1 MLIVCEMVC
10 LAACLARS
18 VETKLLTK
26 SFKLPLT
33 TGEVKRSS
41 LEADEVVEPVV
52 LLWWGDS
59 PPPLLLLLGSVLF
72 IKEGEVNVEV
82 GLDKGEALPPP
93 PTEPP
98 FFTSP
103 TPPDIW

>member
-1 MLIVCEMVC
+1 MVC

-33 TGEVKRSS
+33 TGEVRRSS
-41 LEADEVVEPVV
+41 LEAEAAPVG
-52 LLWWGDS
+52 WGS
-59 PPPLLLLLGSVLF
+59 PGASPLLLLLGSVLF
-72 IKEGEVNVEV
+72 IKEGEVNVAV
-82 GLDKGEALPPP
+82 GLDKGEDPPAD
-93 PTEPP
+93 PP

-103 TPPDIW
+103 GAPPLDI

>member
-1 MLIVCEMVC
+1 MVC

-33 TGEVKRSS
+33 TGEVRRSS
-41 LEADEVVEPVV
+41 LEAEAAPVV
-52 LLWWGDS
+52 WGS
-59 PPPLLLLLGSVLF
+59 LASPLLLLLGSVLF
-72 IKEGEVNVEV
+72 IKEGEVNVAV
-82 GLDKGEALPPP
+82 GLDKGDVPPAA
-93 PTEPP
+93 PP

-103 TPPDIW
+103 AAPLDI